1 MSIYMFYK
9 DSMTMKWI
17 KDIIAIKKKHYI
29 QRRDEIKRKI
39 YQKHI
44 KTLMII
50 FSIYHKYIDKINL

>member
-1 MSIYMFYK
+1 
-9 DSMTMKWI
+9 MTMKWI

>member
-9 DSMTMKWI
+9 ESITMKWI

-44 KTLMII
+44 KILMII
-50 FSIYHKYIDKINL
+50 FIIYHKYIDKINL